1 MRSLPAHRAAAAA
14 VLLALPLSLAACSSS
29 SKPDTTKAP
38 TSKSA
43 PSSAAPT
50 TDGDTGNNND
60 SGTSSEEGGKP
71 SKAQVASGMSDYFV
85 GKGVPRSLVDDVSTC
100 VANKGYSQFSDA
112 TLRALKNGKVGKL
125 NPLDAGKL
133 TKVTTN
139 CLAGGKGAS
148 LPSGIG

>member
-29 SKPDTTKAP
+29 SKPDATKAP

-50 TDGDTGNNND
+50 TDSNNDD
-60 SGTSSEEGGKP
+60 SGTSSAESGKP

-100 VANKGYSQFSDA
+100 VADKGYSQFSDA